1 MNKLKELS
9 TAFTNKLLNSWR
21 SWTIWINSIF
31 AMILFE
37 LPNLQSD
44 FPQLQGYLPDNFY
57 KWAMGAIIAA
67 NIILRFKTAQDLA
80 NKGK

>member
-9 TAFTNKLLNSWR
+9 TRFIDKLLNCWR
-21 SWTIWINSIF
+21 SWTIWINGIF
-31 AMILFE
+31 TVILLE
-37 LPNLQSD
+37 LPDLQSS
-44 FPQLQGYLPDNFY
+44 FPQIQGYLPDNFY
-57 KWAMGAIIAA
+57 KYAMGFIIGA